1 MAAASDALR
10 STTGRDSLHLMASET
25 GGRLFKDAND
35 LSGPL
40 REVADM
46 TSKYYILGYQPE
58 DLGGP
63 GRFHKLKVKVR
74 RKHAQVSHRTVY
86 FERVPRQAQTVLQR
100 KFEAAQLVMTG
111 VGTSDLSFSAL
122 CLPFPVPEEKQVLGL
137 VVQVPRD
144 QLRWNAKEPV
154 ALEVYGYAVAQDG
167 SVQDHLAQFA
177 QVKPELADPDSAAL
191 GLSFY
196 GTLQVPPGQ
205 YTVKLMVQEPETG
218 AAGVQFLDV
227 HVPPFDPRVGFL
239 LPPVV
244 MDDPARWLGLAMGKK
259 REGAAAFPF
268 EVDGRP
274 FLPRASFSLI
284 SGTPEK
290 LVLMA
295 FDPNGPAD
303 TATAGLEIQ
312 SALTDAQGAHVPSG
326 AMRIDR
332 VLRSVGGRRTY
343 VLGYTPEGLAPGDY
357 TLRVGVGEAGTR
369 LESYSLVRVAPVPV
383 VAQ

>member
-1 MAAASDALR
+1 
-10 STTGRDSLHLMASET
+10 
-25 GGRLFKDAND
+25 
-35 LSGPL
+35 
-40 REVADM
+40 
-46 TSKYYILGYQPE
+46 
-58 DLGGP
+58 
-63 GRFHKLKVKVR
+63 
-74 RKHAQVSHRTVY
+74 
-86 FERVPRQAQTVLQR
+86 
-100 KFEAAQLVMTG
+100 
-111 VGTSDLSFSAL
+111 
-122 CLPFPVPEEKQVLGL
+122 
-137 VVQVPRD
+137 
-144 QLRWNAKEPV
+144 
-154 ALEVYGYAVAQDG
+154 
-167 SVQDHLAQFA
+167 
-177 QVKPELADPDSAAL
+177 
-191 GLSFY
+191 
-196 GTLQVPPGQ
+196 
-205 YTVKLMVQEPETG
+205 VKLMIQEPETG

-312 SALTDAQGAHVPSG
+312 SALTDSQGAHVPSG

-332 VLRSVGGRRTY
+332 VLRSIGGRRTY

-369 LESYSLVRVAPVPV
+369 LESYSLVRVAVPV